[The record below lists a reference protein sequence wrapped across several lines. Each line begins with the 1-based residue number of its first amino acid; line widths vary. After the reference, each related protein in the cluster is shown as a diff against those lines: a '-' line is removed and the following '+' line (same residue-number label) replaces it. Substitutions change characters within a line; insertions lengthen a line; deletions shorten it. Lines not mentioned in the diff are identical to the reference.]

1 MQVNE
6 LKEELHKEIDALDDA
21 TALQL
26 LHEAASAFAEVKR
39 SDILDLLTQ
48 EQMERLQQSIEQA
61 NSGNTIPHA
70 EVLQRIKQ
78 WRSK

>member
-1 MQVNE
+1 
-6 LKEELHKEIDALDDA
+6 
-21 TALQL
+21 
-26 LHEAASAFAEVKR
+26 
-39 SDILDLLTQ
+39 
-48 EQMERLQQSIEQA
+48 MERLQQSIEQA